1 MRDGVISH
9 VPMKKESDLRIA
21 NDMDP
26 SYPHLTVFAFGVICL
41 SMSKVDDDATT
52 LFSFP
57 V

>member
-52 LFSFP
+52 SFSFP